1 MVGTDIIEVSRI
13 EKVIKEK
20 GEIFLNR
27 IYTKDEIDY
36 CESKGSNKY
45 QHYAGRFAAKESTFK
60 AVKAFL
66 RLYPGY
72 ICTDPDT
79 DDYEIMDMPLKLK
92 DIEIINVNPE
102 SKFTLEGGE
111 PFVLF
116 SQWNKKDSKKKPW
129 FIPYTDEEATIHI
142 SISHIKEYAI
152 AVANIQHYI

>member
-36 CESKGSNKY
+36 CESKGLNKY

-79 DDYEIMDMPLKLK
+79 DDEIMDMPLKLK
-92 DIEIINVNPE
+92 DIEILNVVGN
-102 SKFTLEGGE
+102 KFSMEGGQ

-116 SQWNKKDSKKKPW
+116 SQWNKKDSKKKHW
-129 FIPYTDEEATIHI
+129 FIPYTDEQATIHI

-152 AVANIQHYI
+152 AVAYIQHYI

>member
-1 MVGTDIIEVSRI
+1 MVGTDIIEVARI

-45 QHYAGRFAAKESTFK
+45 QHYAGRFAAKESIFK
-60 AVKAFL
+60 AVRAFL
-66 RLYPGY
+66 RTYPGT
-72 ICTDPDT
+72 IPRSDGSTD
-79 DDYEIMDMPLKLK
+79 YLGIMDMPLKFK
-92 DIEIINVNPE
+92 DIQISNM
-102 SKFTLEGGE
+102 EGGE

-116 SQWNKKDSKKKPW
+116 RSQWNKEKKTWAPT
-129 FIPYTDEEATIHI
+129 IPYTNENPDIEI

-152 AVANIQHYI
+152 AVASIQRF